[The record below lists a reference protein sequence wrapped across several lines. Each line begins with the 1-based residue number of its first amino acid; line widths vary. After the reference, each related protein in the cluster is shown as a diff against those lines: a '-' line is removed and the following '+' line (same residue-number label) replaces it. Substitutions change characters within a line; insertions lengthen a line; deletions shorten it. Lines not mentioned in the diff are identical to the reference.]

1 MKGGFSLNKSRKAF
15 TTCAISAALL
25 GQNFL
30 FSQNVLAASDS
41 MYPNVNSSAYNSNN
55 IFTQCGFKGQCTW
68 FTYGRALEKLN
79 MKLPSQFYGNAIDWW
94 YSNIRSNTFSYGSE
108 PQANSIVVWSGGS
121 KGYGHVGFVEKVVG
135 DTIYYNEG
143 NVERRGYYDGYV
155 KTISKQAIKNRGN
168 LFLKGYI
175 YLNGS
180 SNSSNNNSNND
191 YTIIKTSK
199 VSCSSL
205 NVRSNPSLSS
215 AVIGGVSKNQT
226 VSIISESNGWSKIKY
241 GSGIGYVSSQYL
253 YAGNNTINSGN
264 GGSSSN
270 ESVQPGFVKLSN
282 SSSLLNVR
290 SSANLSSSIIGSLK
304 NGSSVSILGKT
315 GSWYKIK
322 YGSKVAYVSSN
333 YISSSNN
340 SNSNSDNNSS
350 TSTGK
355 GTVKLSSTSSS
366 LNLRDNPSL
375 SSKILGG
382 LSHGSSVDILGKT
395 GSWYKIKYGS
405 KIGYVSSQFITTSN
419 SSNSSGSSVT
429 NQKFGTVYL
438 SNKYSTLNV
447 RKNAGT
453 NSSVI
458 SSLAYGSKVEIL
470 SSSGEWYKIN
480 FKNTTGYVYSKYIK
494 DTAQKVVAF
503 NQSATQDKK
512 YGVKEDNVTINNK
525 SADVAKSNTE
535 NEKKLVTMKSEKEKE
550 QERKKSSEPV
560 QIKVTE
566 EAQRKATEEAQRKA
580 AEEAQR
586 KATEEAQRKAA
597 EEAQRKATEEAQ
609 RKAAEEAQRKATEEA
624 QRKEAEVEASESQS
638 KGQSNVSEKA
648 PATHGDVTS
657 YARQYLGTPYVWGG
671 TSPSGFDCSGFVQ
684 YVYRNA
690 AGISLPRDTYG
701 QIGAGS
707 RVSQDQLQPGDLVF
721 PDAGHVGIYIGGGQ
735 MIHASKPGDV
745 VKISSVWAFYAGV
758 RIK

>member
-1 MKGGFSLNKSRKAF
+1 MNKSRKAF
-15 TTCAISAALL
+15 ATCAVSAALL

-226 VSIISESNGWSKIKY
+226 ISIISESNGWSKIKY

-253 YAGNNTINSGN
+253 YDGNNTISSGN

-270 ESVQPGFVKLSN
+270 ESVQPGFVKLSS

-340 SNSNSDNNSS
+340 SNSSSDNNSS
-350 TSTGK
+350 TSTGR

-366 LNLRDNPSL
+366 LNLRETPSL

-429 NQKFGTVYL
+429 NQRFGTVYL

-512 YGVKEDNVTINNK
+512 YGVNETKVTVNNK
-525 SADVAKSNTE
+525 NAEVVKSNTE
-535 NEKKLVTMKSEKEKE
+535 NEKKLVTMKSEKE
-550 QERKKSSEPV
+550 QERKKSYEPV
-560 QIKVTE
+560 QTKSTEEAQRKTAE
-566 EAQRKATEEAQRKA
+566 EAQRKATEEAQRKVAEEAQRKA

-586 KATEEAQRKAA
+586 KATEEAQRKAV
-597 EEAQRKATEEAQ
+597 
-609 RKAAEEAQRKATEEA
+609 EEA

-648 PATHGDVTS
+648 PTTHGDVIS

-671 TSPSGFDCSGFVQ
+671 TSPNGFDCSGFVQ

-735 MIHASKPGDV
+735 MIHAPKSGDV
-745 VKISSVWAFYAGV
+745 VKISSVWSFYAGV

>member
-15 TTCAISAALL
+15 ATCAVSAALL

-30 FSQNVLAASDS
+30 FSQNVLAVSDS
-41 MYPNVNSSAYNSNN
+41 MYPNVNSNAYNSNN

-68 FTYGRALEKLN
+68 FTYGRVLEKLN

-94 YSNIRSNTFSYGSE
+94 YSNIKSNTFSYGSE

-143 NVERRGYYDGYV
+143 NVEKRGYYDGYV

-180 SNSSNNNSNND
+180 SNSSNSNND

-215 AVIGGVSKNQT
+215 AVIGGASKNQT
-226 VSIISESNGWSKIKY
+226 LSVISESNGWSKIKY
-241 GSGIGYVSSQYL
+241 GSGVGYVSSKYL
-253 YAGNNTINSGN
+253 YDENNTINSGN

-282 SSSLLNVR
+282 SSSVLNVR
-290 SSANLSSSIIGSLK
+290 SSANLASNIIGSLK
-304 NGSSVSILGKT
+304 HGSSVSILGKT

-322 YGSKVAYVSSN
+322 YDSKTAYVSSS
-333 YISSSNN
+333 YISSSND
-340 SNSNSDNNSS
+340 SNSSSDTSSS
-350 TSTGK
+350 TSTSK

-366 LNLRDNPSL
+366 LNLRENPSL
-375 SSKILGG
+375 SSKVLGG
-382 LSHGSSVDILGKT
+382 LSHGSSVDILDKT
-395 GSWYKIKYGS
+395 GSWYKVKYGS

-419 SSNSSGSSVT
+419 SSNNSGSSVT
-429 NQKFGTVYL
+429 DKRFGTVYL
-438 SNKYSTLNV
+438 SDKYSTLNV

-494 DTAQKVVAF
+494 DTTQKVVAF
-503 NQSATQDKK
+503 NQIATQDKK
-512 YGVKEDNVTINNK
+512 YGVKENNVTVDNK
-525 SADVAKSNTE
+525 SAEVVKSNTE
-535 NEKKLVTMKSEKEKE
+535 NEK
-550 QERKKSSEPV
+550 
-560 QIKVTE
+560 
-566 EAQRKATEEAQRKA
+566 
-580 AEEAQR
+580 
-586 KATEEAQRKAA
+586 
-597 EEAQRKATEEAQ
+597 
-609 RKAAEEAQRKATEEA
+609 
-624 QRKEAEVEASESQS
+624 
-638 KGQSNVSEKA
+638 N
-648 PATHGDVTS
+648 
-657 YARQYLGTPYVWGG
+657 
-671 TSPSGFDCSGFVQ
+671 
-684 YVYRNA
+684 
-690 AGISLPRDTYG
+690 
-701 QIGAGS
+701 
-707 RVSQDQLQPGDLVF
+707 
-721 PDAGHVGIYIGGGQ
+721 
-735 MIHASKPGDV
+735 
-745 VKISSVWAFYAGV
+745 
-758 RIK
+758 

>member
-1 MKGGFSLNKSRKAF
+1 MNKSRKAF
-15 TTCAISAALL
+15 ATCAVSAALL

-340 SNSNSDNNSS
+340 SNSSPDNNSS

-366 LNLRDNPSL
+366 LNLRENPSL

-405 KIGYVSSQFITTSN
+405 KIGYVSNQFITTSN

-429 NQKFGTVYL
+429 NQRFGTVYL

-512 YGVKEDNVTINNK
+512 YGVNETKVTVTNK
-525 SADVAKSNTE
+525 NAEVVKSNTE
-535 NEKKLVTMKSEKEKE
+535 NEKKLVTMKSEKE
-550 QERKKSSEPV
+550 QERKKSYEPV
-560 QIKVTE
+560 QTKSTE

-586 KATEEAQRKAA
+586 KAA
-597 EEAQRKATEEAQ
+597 
-609 RKAAEEAQRKATEEA
+609 EEA

-648 PATHGDVTS
+648 PTTHGDVIS

-671 TSPSGFDCSGFVQ
+671 TSPNGFDCSGFVQ

-721 PDAGHVGIYIGGGQ
+721 PDADHVGIYIGGGQ
-735 MIHASKPGDV
+735 MIHSPKSGDV
-745 VKISSVWAFYAGV
+745 VKISSVWSFYAGV

>member
-1 MKGGFSLNKSRKAF
+1 MNKSRKAF
-15 TTCAISAALL
+15 ATCAVSAALL

-226 VSIISESNGWSKIKY
+226 ISIISESNGWSKIKY

-253 YAGNNTINSGN
+253 YDGNNTISSGN

-270 ESVQPGFVKLSN
+270 ESVQPGFVKLSS

-340 SNSNSDNNSS
+340 SNSSSDNNSS
-350 TSTGK
+350 TSTGR

-366 LNLRDNPSL
+366 LNLRENPSL

-405 KIGYVSSQFITTSN
+405 KIGYVSNQFITTSN

-429 NQKFGTVYL
+429 NQRFGTVYL

-503 NQSATQDKK
+503 NQSASQDKK
-512 YGVKEDNVTINNK
+512 YGVNETKVTVNNK
-525 SADVAKSNTE
+525 NAEVVKSNTE
-535 NEKKLVTMKSEKEKE
+535 NEKKLVTMKSEKE
-550 QERKKSSEPV
+550 QERKKSYEPV
-560 QIKVTE
+560 QTKSTE
-566 EAQRKATEEAQRKA
+566 EAQRKATEEAQRKATEEAQRKAAEEAQRKA

-597 EEAQRKATEEAQ
+597 EEAQRK
-609 RKAAEEAQRKATEEA
+609 
-624 QRKEAEVEASESQS
+624 EAEVEASESQS

-648 PATHGDVTS
+648 PTTHGDVIS

-671 TSPSGFDCSGFVQ
+671 TSPNGFDCSGFVQ

-735 MIHASKPGDV
+735 MIHSPKSGDV
-745 VKISSVWAFYAGV
+745 VKISSVWSFYAGV